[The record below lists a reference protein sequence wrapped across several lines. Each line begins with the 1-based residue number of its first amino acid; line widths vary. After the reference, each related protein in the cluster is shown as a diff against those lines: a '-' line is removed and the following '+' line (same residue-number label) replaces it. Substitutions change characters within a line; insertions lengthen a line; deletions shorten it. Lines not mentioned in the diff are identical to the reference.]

1 MSKEQLTDRLIAA
14 AMAVDSWKLQKGQ
27 LTDHEFSK
35 MGEAL
40 ESLSRSKIYL
50 DDSPAGE

>member
-14 AMAVDSWKLQKGQ
+14 AMGVDSWKLHKGT
-27 LTDHEFSK
+27 LSEDEFAR
-35 MGEAL
+35 MGDAL
-40 ESLSRSKIYL
+40 EVLSKSKIYL

>member
-14 AMAVDSWKLQKGQ
+14 AMGVDSWKLAKGQ
-27 LTDHEFSK
+27 LSEDDFSK
-35 MGEAL
+35 MGDAL
-40 ESLSRSKIYL
+40 ETLSRSKIYL

>member
-14 AMAVDSWKLQKGQ
+14 AMAVDSWKLQKGT
-27 LTDHEFSK
+27 LSESEFSR
-35 MGEAL
+35 MGDAL
-40 ESLSRSKIYL
+40 EVLSRSNIFV